1 MDDDEKV
8 AGYLSDINLINI
20 DKTLPD
26 AYETL
31 ENGKLRDKELDEW
44 WDLVFQ
50 TEKYTHLTS
59 VVEAA
64 LSIFTGP
71 MVEGS
76 FSMLNNAICKKRNSL
91 GTDTYDGLMSV
102 KMFQL
107 STGQSCHESFNREGL
122 ALCSYKKSKGQKSKA

>member
-1 MDDDEKV
+1 M
-8 AGYLSDINLINI
+8 
-20 DKTLPD
+20 
-26 AYETL
+26 YETL

-50 TEKYTHLTS
+50 TEKYPHLTL

-71 MVEGS
+71 MVGGS
-76 FSMLNNAICKKRNSL
+76 FSMLNNTMCKKRNSL
-91 GTDTYDGLMSV
+91 STDTYDGLMSV

-107 STGQSCHESFNREGL
+107 STGQSCHESFKCEDPLYSPVDKGL
-122 ALCSYKKSKGQKSKA
+122 CKELHFARFKKSKGQKSKA

>member
-1 MDDDEKV
+1 MKV

-31 ENGKLRDKELDEW
+31 ENGELRDKELDEW
-44 WDLVFQ
+44 RDLVFQ
-50 TEKYTHLTS
+50 TEKYPHLTF

-71 MVEGS
+71 MVVRS
-76 FSMLNNAICKKRNSL
+76 LTMLNNIMCKKRNSL

-107 STGQSCHESFNREGL
+107 SNQQSCHESFKREDPL
-122 ALCSYKKSKGQKSKA
+122 

>member
-1 MDDDEKV
+1 MTMKV

-50 TEKYTHLTS
+50 TEKYPHLTL

-64 LSIFTGP
+64 LSIFTGL
-71 MVEGS
+71 MVGS
-76 FSMLNNAICKKRNSL
+76 FSMLNNTMCKKRNSL
-91 GTDTYDGLMSV
+91 GTDT
-102 KMFQL
+102 
-107 STGQSCHESFNREGL
+107 
-122 ALCSYKKSKGQKSKA
+122 